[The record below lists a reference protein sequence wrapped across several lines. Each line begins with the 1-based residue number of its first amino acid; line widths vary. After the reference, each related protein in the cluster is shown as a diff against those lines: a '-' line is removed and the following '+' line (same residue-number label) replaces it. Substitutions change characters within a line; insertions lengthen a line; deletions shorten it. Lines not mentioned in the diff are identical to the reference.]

1 MSTAGGT
8 SSLPSTGLL
17 NAASAAAT
25 LPGMTPAL
33 GRGAKAAREFEA
45 QLIGSVLESMEKTF
59 AALPGENAMAGEDD
73 YNYLGTH
80 ALATAVADAGGFG
93 IGNLIA
99 KYMSAHDPSAPRS
112 LTNGSGETSGVSHDE
127 FGTGP

>member
-1 MSTAGGT
+1 MSTVGGT
-8 SSLPSTGLL
+8 SSSLS

-25 LPGMTPAL
+25 LPGMTPVL

-59 AALPGENAMAGEDD
+59 AGLPGKNPMAGEDD

-80 ALATAVADAGGFG
+80 ALAGAMAEAGGIG

-99 KYMSAHDPSAPRS
+99 KYLSQHGPSAAKGGG
-112 LTNGSGETSGVSHDE
+112 TNGSGETSGGRHAGFATE
-127 FGTGP
+127 P